1 MADALPRYRAP
12 AQILHWLT
20 ALAVITA
27 VTLGLAML
35 NIGPGPLQNRLF
47 DLHRSF
53 GALVLVLTAVR
64 LLWRL
69 YSPPP
74 PMLPG
79 LPLWQERTARVT
91 HAALYILL
99 FAVPLVGWAGT
110 SAFGAAIPVFGL
122 FELPMILERNRAV
135 SDVLLPLHGALALTL
150 AALVTLHIGAALYH
164 HFIRKDDVLR
174 RMLPAFKTAASTQ
187 AQADANTSR

>member
-1 MADALPRYRAP
+1 MQDGVQRYSAP

-20 ALAVITA
+20 AVAVITG
-27 VTLGLAML
+27 VSLGIAML
-35 NIGPGPLQNRLF
+35 NVASGPLQNNLF

-53 GALVLVLTAVR
+53 GALILALTGVR

-74 PMLPG
+74 PMVTG
-79 LPLWQERTARVT
+79 LPRWQELAAHVT
-91 HAALYILL
+91 HIALYLLL

-122 FELPMILERNRAV
+122 FELPMILEKNEALAK
-135 SDVLLPLHGALALTL
+135 VLLPLHMILAFTL
-150 AALVTLHIGAALYH
+150 CALVIGHIGAAFFH
-164 HFIRKDDVLR
+164 HFIRKDDTLR
-174 RMLPAFKTAASTQ
+174 RMLPKL
-187 AQADANTSR
+187 